1 MTYAE
6 AILLVRTALDSL
18 CVRECGGVEDNC
30 RHQEA
35 FVTIHRGA
43 SK

>member
-1 MTYAE
+1 MNYSE
-6 AILLVRTALDSL
+6 AIELVRKALDSL
-18 CVRECGGVEDNC
+18 CVRECGEVEDNC